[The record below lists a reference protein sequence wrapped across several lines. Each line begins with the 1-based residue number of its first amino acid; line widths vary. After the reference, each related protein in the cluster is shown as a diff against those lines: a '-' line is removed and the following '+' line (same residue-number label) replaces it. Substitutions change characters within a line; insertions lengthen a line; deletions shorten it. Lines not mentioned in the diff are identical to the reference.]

1 MGCTESV
8 PVQEPARTHVVYTQT
23 PQVSNYNPSMH
34 KNEDPVNYN
43 KQNQTTYAYPLPS
56 APPNVNSYYPP
67 PYKNN
72 IPNYPPPPYG
82 ANGVNNANASIV
94 PSAPPMYYPNQQYVV
109 YQYPNNQYH
118 PQYYQQQPSMLSTMG
133 AVAGG
138 VILGDLVSD
147 ALFD

>member
-8 PVQEPARTHVVYTQT
+8 PVQEPIRTHVVYTQT
-23 PQVSNYNPSMH
+23 PQSSN

-43 KQNQTTYAYPLPS
+43 NQKQNFNQPTYAYPLPS
-56 APPNVNSYYPP
+56 APPNINSYNPP

-82 ANGVNNANASIV
+82 MNGNNNANVPIV

-138 VILGDLVSD
+138 VIIGDLVGD
-147 ALFD
+147 VLFD